1 MPKSVT
7 ITEALEENRND
18 DDTSAFSESV
28 IENPAAREKLK
39 EWEGAGKRET
49 KPKSI
54 KLSRDASGN
63 YSLSFRNDSGF
74 SSVSVETLGGE
85 SPFPVTT
92 PYGIVKIA
100 LTGLST
106 SSLKGYPED
115 TSTQYKKFP
124 FRFESPNGASAASEL
139 VIPSSGAF
147 ELDENT
153 LPK

>member
-1 MPKSVT
+1 MFLESVT
-7 ITEALEENRND
+7 EN
-18 DDTSAFSESV
+18 S
-28 IENPAAREKLK
+28 AAREQLK

-85 SPFPVTT
+85 SQFLVAAPS
-92 PYGIVKIA
+92 GIVKIT

-106 SSLKGYPED
+106 SSLKGYPENA
-115 TSTQYKKFP
+115 STQYKRFP
-124 FRFESPNGASAASEL
+124 FRFESPNGASAAGEL